1 MANPEQ
7 IEDRPL
13 SEPETENNVSV
24 QDGADKV
31 YERPA
36 GRGKNTILL
45 VTLVLVIIVT
55 VALALGYLF

>member
-7 IEDRPL
+7 AEDKPVSKL
-13 SEPETENNVSV
+13 ETASNVSV

-36 GRGKNTILL
+36 VRGKNTLL
-45 VTLVLVIIVT
+45 LTTLVLVIIAV
-55 VALALGYLF
+55 VLAWRYLF